1 MKKDQVLRKL
11 FLGFVQVHILYHAGK
26 EPIFGLSMI
35 EELKSH
41 GYEIS
46 AGTLYPLLHNME
58 SSGLLTKHEVVVE
71 GKVRKYYTLT
81 NSGQEVLQQAR
92 EKALELVKEI
102 QEK

>member
-1 MKKDQVLRKL
+1 MKDQVLRKL

-46 AGTLYPLLHNME
+46 AGTLYPLLHSME
-58 SSGLLTKHEVVVE
+58 SNGLLQKHEEVVQ

-81 NSGQEVLQQAR
+81 AAGQEVLLQAR
-92 EKALELVKEI
+92 SKAVELVKEI
-102 QEK
+102 QE

>member
-1 MKKDQVLRKL
+1 MKEQVLRKL

-35 EELKSH
+35 EELKNH

-46 AGTLYPLLHNME
+46 AGTLYPLLHSME
-58 SSGLLTKHEVVVE
+58 SKGLLKKQEEVVE

-81 NSGQEVLQQAR
+81 PRGQEVLEEAR
-92 EKALELVKEI
+92 LKALELVKEI
-102 QEK
+102 Q